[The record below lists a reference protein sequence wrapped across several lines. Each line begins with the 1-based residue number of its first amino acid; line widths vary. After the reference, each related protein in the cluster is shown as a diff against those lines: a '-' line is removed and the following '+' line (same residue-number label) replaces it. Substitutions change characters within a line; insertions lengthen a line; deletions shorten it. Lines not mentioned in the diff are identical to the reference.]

1 MSNNLL
7 YWIYMGIAAL
17 LPFILGIWL
26 MRRTDKLGYAFW
38 VSTAVN
44 VILTGAAVLWW
55 HSVTED
61 HFKMIFG
68 VVFYAIAAVNV
79 AVVELFA
86 LVSIRKKSNS

>member
-7 YWIYMGIAAL
+7 YWIYMGITAA
-17 LPFILGIWL
+17 LPFILGVWL
-26 MRRTDKLGYAFW
+26 MRRTNKLGYAFW

-55 HSVTED
+55 YSVTED
-61 HFKMIFG
+61 YFKMIFG
-68 VVFYAIAAVNV
+68 VVFFAIAAVNV

>member
-7 YWIYMGIAAL
+7 YWIYMGIMAL
-17 LPFILGIWL
+17 LPFILGVWL

-44 VILTGAAVLWW
+44 VILTGAAVLRWY
-55 HSVTED
+55 SVSED

-68 VVFYAIAAVNV
+68 VVFYVIAAVNV

-86 LVSIRKKSNS
+86 LLSIQKKSNS

>member
-1 MSNNLL
+1 
-7 YWIYMGIAAL
+7 MGITAA
-17 LPFILGIWL
+17 LPFILGVWL
-26 MRRTDKLGYAFW
+26 MRRTNKLGYAFW

-55 HSVTED
+55 YSVTED
-61 HFKMIFG
+61 YFKMIFG
-68 VVFYAIAAVNV
+68 VVFFAIAAVNV